1 MFQVEVPSC
10 KRFATDRGE
19 VVSET
24 IWSDFESIILHK
36 ICLKMEDIHS
46 ILKMYDDIVHYS
58 NTPYCVFALP
68 PNVIFRRTSAQ
79 ISSKMRTM

>member
-1 MFQVEVPSC
+1 MSRPCSSLCQCINCSSAAGVRPLPPKEMTRKRRNHMFQVEVPSC

-24 IWSDFESIILHK
+24 ISSDFESIVLHE

-46 ILKMYDDIVHYS
+46 IL
-58 NTPYCVFALP
+58 
-68 PNVIFRRTSAQ
+68 
-79 ISSKMRTM
+79 